1 MPLQLCQKITD
12 IFFFCNYISIKPRT
26 KSTDTFF
33 CFSEHV
39 SIMIL
44 RPLSCKHITLL
55 LACQAI
61 AFSGRQLI
69 VSVKSLRGSDA
80 THRMHVAR
88 VCVVDCAVRFYFFFF
103 FVQRH
108 YHLQR
113 CGTTFFFIWLIW
125 IAWSF
130 LVFQKIVTV
139 LFSNKYTSIFT
150 KYIW

>member
-88 VCVVDCAVRFYFFFF
+88 VCVVDCAVLLCSKTLSPSEVWYYFLFY
-103 FVQRH
+103 
-108 YHLQR
+108 
-113 CGTTFFFIWLIW
+113 LINMDSV
-125 IAWSF
+125 IVFSF
-130 LVFQKIVTV
+130 SKDCESLV
-139 LFSNKYTSIFT
+139 
-150 KYIW
+150 